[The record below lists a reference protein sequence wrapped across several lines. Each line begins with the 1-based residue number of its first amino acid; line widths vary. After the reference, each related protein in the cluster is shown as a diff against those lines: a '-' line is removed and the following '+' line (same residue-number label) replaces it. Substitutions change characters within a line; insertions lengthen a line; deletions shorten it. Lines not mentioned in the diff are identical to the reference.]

1 MFTRLYIVVSWWN
14 WISVLSVSSTD
25 SRQIIVILL
34 VMLLSTMRHTI
45 MVNNTDDHNKNN
57 IATFKTTNEDLDVQP
72 CDCHSI
78 CVGNLVSNAIP
89 RCKSDC
95 NSERGMSNKYNVL
108 VQQNL

>member
-1 MFTRLYIVVSWWN
+1 
-14 WISVLSVSSTD
+14 
-25 SRQIIVILL
+25 
-34 VMLLSTMRHTI
+34 

-78 CVGNLVSNAIP
+78 CGGNLVTNAIP

-95 NSERGMSNKYNVL
+95 NSERGMSSTNTMSLFNKIFNADLCNFFWYFLNHYHQTCYPQRMAQIRRRQSL
-108 VQQNL
+108 TFNLSTGK